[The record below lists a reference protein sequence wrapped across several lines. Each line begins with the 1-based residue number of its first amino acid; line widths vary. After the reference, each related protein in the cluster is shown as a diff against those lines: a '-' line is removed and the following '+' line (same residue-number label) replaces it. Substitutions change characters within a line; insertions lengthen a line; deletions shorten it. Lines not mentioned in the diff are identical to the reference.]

1 VSFSLQSN
9 GTLSPLQGPPQLGVS
24 CFDYNDLGNKKGGRR
39 KAIQAQELKRTV
51 IPSLQ
56 RGEVE
61 VILFVLFPHSGDAL
75 WEFGICGKHSP
86 VRQYNFFG

>member
-1 VSFSLQSN
+1 MVWVIRASVAADQTNMGPWMVSVRVGSHRVV
-9 GTLSPLQGPPQLGVS
+9 G
-24 CFDYNDLGNKKGGRR
+24 
-39 KAIQAQELKRTV
+39 V
-51 IPSLQ
+51 IPGLQ

-86 VRQYNFFG
+86 VRQ

>member
-1 VSFSLQSN
+1 
-9 GTLSPLQGPPQLGVS
+9 
-24 CFDYNDLGNKKGGRR
+24 
-39 KAIQAQELKRTV
+39 V
-51 IPSLQ
+51 IPGLQ

-75 WEFGICGKHSP
+75 WEFRICGKYLP